1 MDRKKEL
8 KKLIADLTEL
18 AESGHVESQQK
29 IINAQIELDEIAWFD
44 FEDEEIEQA
53 VRESFYTMPES
64 NPIVI

>member
-29 IINAQIELDEIAWFD
+29 IINAQIELDEI
-44 FEDEEIEQA
+44 EDTEMSQM
-53 VRESFYTMPES
+53 VWESFYTMPES